1 MEHIFWSLV
10 NGKVHYFMN
19 SLKKA
24 INTNILLRKIRY
36 SPFFILQTCVFS
48 FHSEYKSN
56 TIPAMG
62 VHWAVT
68 PLHRNIFPRRVTSFI
83 TILIF
88 VSFQTHCLLIFIFIH
103 IGGIGGSHFSFW
115 YVKWPTPPLNGQKN
129 TTPRRSLLYFAFL
142 WPWWQSPIFFSA
154 LPQAAQVFF
163 FLLAVFDPWVQRKLE
178 SKIRFNNNSNNNY
191 HHHLDKIHAVYRTD
205 VGKDFRKK
213 IK

>member
-1 MEHIFWSLV
+1 MHYRLLFSSPQAPKSNILLKKPKIKKRKETIVHNFWSLV
-10 NGKVHYFMN
+10 NGKVYHFMN

-68 PLHRNIFPRRVTSFI
+68 PLHRNIFPWRVTSFI

-103 IGGIGGSHFSFW
+103 IGGIGGSHFSF
-115 YVKWPTPPLNGQKN
+115 
-129 TTPRRSLLYFAFL
+129 
-142 WPWWQSPIFFSA
+142 
-154 LPQAAQVFF
+154 
-163 FLLAVFDPWVQRKLE
+163 
-178 SKIRFNNNSNNNY
+178 
-191 HHHLDKIHAVYRTD
+191 
-205 VGKDFRKK
+205 
-213 IK
+213 